1 EKPYLRELLVG
12 MDYSIRISNLNH
24 STSHFGSLNSTPALP
39 PNNTGRKR
47 PRSNSMNKSDQTQK
61 TARLLSPP
69 RQRGSSSTSLPSP
82 PLACN
87 EIRLSRSNSLIC
99 ELSCKTHLLAVQDFE
114 PSDLMDCDNTQFD
127 ENLDAE
133 MNQPHETNS
142 TRTQRYCHRQT
153 NKPCVVYTM
162 GRRTDCERC
171 LLRIPGHFAHVIN
184 Q

>member
-1 EKPYLRELLVG
+1 

-87 EIRLSRSNSLIC
+87 EVRL
-99 ELSCKTHLLAVQDFE
+99 TVQDFE

-127 ENLDAE
+127 EILDAE
-133 MNQPHETNS
+133 MVFDGL
-142 TRTQRYCHRQT
+142 
-153 NKPCVVYTM
+153 K
-162 GRRTDCERC
+162 
-171 LLRIPGHFAHVIN
+171 HVDRFKAYLCSMTVNIQN
-184 Q
+184 GSLE